1 MVKLRLKRIGKRK
14 QPYYR
19 IVAAHVSV
27 ARNGRSLAEVGLYDP
42 MHASVKIDEERA
54 IEWLNKGAQMTETV
68 ADLFRTQGILARWQG
83 WEGRVREDALTSDK
97 PKSRRKKAAA
107 APVQPA
113 EPVEQEAAEPV
124 EQDEQATAA
133 PEATESAESVE
144 QEEVASDEQ
153 VAAEPEAA
161 ESAEP
166 VEQEEAAPA
175 EAEQAAAESA
185 ESAEQEEK

>member
-68 ADLFRTQGILARWQG
+68 ADLFHSQGILARWQG
-83 WEGRVREDALTSDK
+83 WEGRVREDALTGDK
-97 PKSRRKKAAA
+97 PKRRRKKAAA

-124 EQDEQATAA
+124 EQDEQATA
-133 PEATESAESVE
+133 ESAESVE
-144 QEEVASDEQ
+144 QEEVAPDE
-153 VAAEPEAA
+153 
-161 ESAEP
+161 
-166 VEQEEAAPA
+166 
-175 EAEQAAAESA
+175 
-185 ESAEQEEK
+185 

>member
-42 MHASVKIDEERA
+42 LHASVKIDEERA

-68 ADLFRTQGILARWQG
+68 ADLFHSQGILARWKG
-83 WEGRVREDALTSDK
+83 EEGRVRDDALTSDK
-97 PKSRRKKAAA
+97 PKRRRKKAAA

-113 EPVEQEAAEPV
+113 EPVEQAAAEPEAAEP
-124 EQDEQATAA
+124 
-133 PEATESAESVE
+133 AEPVG

-161 ESAEP
+161 ESAKST
-166 VEQEEAAPA
+166 EQEEAAPA

-185 ESAEQEEK
+185 EPDEQEKA

>member
-27 ARNGRSLAEVGLYDP
+27 ARNSRALAEVGFYDP

-68 ADLFRTQGILARWQG
+68 ADLFHSQGVLARWKG
-83 WEGRVREDALTSDK
+83 AEGRVRDDALTSDK

-113 EPVEQEAAEPV
+113 EPVEQ
-124 EQDEQATAA
+124 
-133 PEATESAESVE
+133 
-144 QEEVASDEQ
+144 

-166 VEQEEAAPA
+166 VEQEEAAPDEQTAA
-175 EAEQAAAESA
+175 EQEATESAEPVEQEEAAPAEQAAAESA

>member
-27 ARNGRSLAEVGLYDP
+27 ARNGRALAEVGLYDP

-54 IEWLNKGAQMTETV
+54 IEWLNKGAQMSETV
-68 ADLFRTQGILARWQG
+68 ADLFHSQGVLARWKG
-83 WEGRVREDALTSDK
+83 AEGRVRDDALSGDK

-113 EPVEQEAAEPV
+113 EPVEQ
-124 EQDEQATAA
+124 
-133 PEATESAESVE
+133 
-144 QEEVASDEQ
+144 

-166 VEQEEAAPA
+166 VEQEEAAPVEQAAA
-175 EAEQAAAESA
+175 EPVEPEEAAPAEQAAAESA
-185 ESAEQEEK
+185 ESVEQEEK

>member
-68 ADLFRTQGILARWQG
+68 ADLFHSQGILARWKG
-83 WEGRVREDALTSDK
+83 AEGRVRDDALSGDK
-97 PKSRRKKAAA
+97 PKRRRKKAAA
-107 APVQPA
+107 
-113 EPVEQEAAEPV
+113 EPVEQAA
-124 EQDEQATAA
+124 AA
-133 PEATESAESVE
+133 PEE
-144 QEEVASDEQ
+144 
-153 VAAEPEAA
+153 AEPAEQAA
-161 ESAEP
+161 AEP

-175 EAEQAAAESA
+175 EQAATEPA
-185 ESAEQEEK
+185 ESAEQKEA

>member
-27 ARNGRSLAEVGLYDP
+27 ARNGRDLAEVGLYDP

-54 IEWLNKGAQMTETV
+54 IEWLNKGAQMSETV
-68 ADLFRTQGILARWQG
+68 ADLFHSQGVLARWKG
-83 WEGRVREDALTSDK
+83 AEGRVRDDALSGDK
-97 PKSRRKKAAA
+97 PKSRRKKAVA

-113 EPVEQEAAEPV
+113 ESVEQKEAAPVEQVATEPEEAAP
-124 EQDEQATAA
+124 
-133 PEATESAESVE
+133 
-144 QEEVASDEQ
+144 DEQ
-153 VAAEPEAA
+153 VAAESA

-166 VEQEEAAPA
+166 VEPEEAAP
-175 EAEQAAAESA
+175 AEQAAAESA

>member
-19 IVAAHVSV
+19 IVAAHISV
-27 ARNGRSLAEVGLYDP
+27 ARNGRALAEVGLYDP

-68 ADLFRTQGILARWQG
+68 ADLFHSQGVLARWKG
-83 WEGRVREDALTSDK
+83 AEGRVRDDALSGDK

-107 APVQPA
+107 APV
-113 EPVEQEAAEPV
+113 
-124 EQDEQATAA
+124 
-133 PEATESAESVE
+133 E
-144 QEEVASDEQ
+144 QEEAAPVEQ

-161 ESAEP
+161 AP
-166 VEQEEAAPA
+166 DEQV
-175 EAEQAAAESA
+175 AAESA

>member
-27 ARNGRSLAEVGLYDP
+27 ARNGRALAEVGLYDP

-54 IEWLNKGAQMTETV
+54 IEWLNKGAQMSETV
-68 ADLFRTQGILARWQG
+68 ADLFHSQGVLARWKG
-83 WEGRVREDALTSDK
+83 AEGRVRDDALSGDK

-113 EPVEQEAAEPV
+113 EPVEQKEAAPV
-124 EQDEQATAA
+124 
-133 PEATESAESVE
+133 
-144 QEEVASDEQ
+144 EQ

-161 ESAEP
+161 APDEQVAAESAESAEQEATESAEP
-166 VEQEEAAPA
+166 VEPEEAAP
-175 EAEQAAAESA
+175 AEQAAAESA

>member
-54 IEWLNKGAQMTETV
+54 IEWLNKGAQMSETV
-68 ADLFRTQGILARWQG
+68 ADLFHSQGILARWKG
-83 WEGRVREDALTSDK
+83 AEGRVRDDALSGDK

-113 EPVEQEAAEPV
+113 EPVEQVAAEP
-124 EQDEQATAA
+124 EEAAPDEQVAA
-133 PEATESAESVE
+133 ESAESAEQEATESAE
-144 QEEVASDEQ
+144 
-153 VAAEPEAA
+153 
-161 ESAEP
+161 P
-166 VEQEEAAPA
+166 VEPEEAAP
-175 EAEQAAAESA
+175 AEQAAAESA

>member
-27 ARNGRSLAEVGLYDP
+27 ARNGRALAEVGFYDP

-54 IEWLNKGAQMTETV
+54 IEWLNKGAQMSETV
-68 ADLFRTQGILARWQG
+68 ADLFHSQGVLARWKG
-83 WEGRVREDALTSDK
+83 AEGRVRDDALTGDK
-97 PKSRRKKAAA
+97 PKRRRKKAAA

-113 EPVEQEAAEPV
+113 EPGEQEEAEPI
-124 EQDEQATAA
+124 EQI
-133 PEATESAESVE
+133 ATESAESDE
-144 QEEVASDEQ
+144 QEETAPAEQAVAES
-153 VAAEPEAA
+153 EAA

-166 VEQEEAAPA
+166 GEQEKA
-175 EAEQAAAESA
+175 
-185 ESAEQEEK
+185 

>member
-19 IVAAHVSV
+19 IVAIHDSV
-27 ARNGRSLAEVGLYDP
+27 ARNGRAIAEVGLYDP

-68 ADLFRTQGILARWQG
+68 ADLFHSQGVLARWKG
-83 WEGRVREDALTSDK
+83 AEGRVRDDALSGDK
-97 PKSRRKKAAA
+97 PKSRRKKAA

-113 EPVEQEAAEPV
+113 EPVEQKEAAPV
-124 EQDEQATAA
+124 
-133 PEATESAESVE
+133 
-144 QEEVASDEQ
+144 EQ

-161 ESAEP
+161 AP
-166 VEQEEAAPA
+166 DEQV
-175 EAEQAAAESA
+175 AAESA
-185 ESAEQEEK
+185 ESAEQEATESAEPVEPEAAAPAEQAAAESAEPAEQEEK